1 MTAATASS
9 SYSLSKTS
17 CTVAFV
23 NVLHL
28 KPTSDQLSFP
38 TEKKMTTS
46 PKENSAA
53 HSTTSKMDQLAA
65 SIEKVVG
72 EQNHL
77 MAAITESLTE
87 EMVYQTALRKSIA
100 ESLTEEMVYQT
111 ALRKSITEESQKRVP
126 LLKRLKESGDELM
139 ALKDSITEEGD
150 ETLAALKQFLTVEIE
165 KTTNLREYIDSI
177 GKKFSSL

>member
-100 ESLTEEMVYQT
+100 E
-111 ALRKSITEESQKRVP
+111 ESQKRVP